1 MAYILDLETDVDI
14 EATGTNLILQNISN
28 ILRTM
33 QGEVALDRKLGIDGS
48 LIDRAVLKVQAKFMK
63 DFLYQ
68 IESIF
73 DNVTVK
79 SISFDSDING
89 IYPKVEVEINE

>member
-33 QGEVALDRKLGIDGS
+33 QGEVALDRKLGIDSS
-48 LIDRAVLKVQAKFMK
+48 LIDRPVLKVQAKFMK

-79 SISFDSDING
+79 FISFDSDING